1 MLKYLGGGTNL
12 VDLMRETVEA
22 PSALVDVTGLST
34 EIEET
39 DDGGLMI
46 GAATRNTTVAEHPA
60 VRTRYPMLTRAIV
73 AGASAQIRNMATVG
87 GNLLQRTRCTY
98 FYDTDG
104 SRCNKRS
111 PGQGCDAIEGFNR
124 IHAILGASPACVAT
138 HPSDMCVAL
147 AALDAVVHLRSASG
161 ERTVAL
167 CDLHRLPEDRPDVE
181 TVLEPGEL
189 ITAVQLPQSDLAAH
203 STYRKVRDRSSYA
216 FALVSVAAALE
227 LDGDTIA
234 GARLALGGVAPKPWR
249 AWRAEEALRGRPAT
263 EASFLQAADA
273 ELADRPSTPWQRV
286 QGRPCPPHARR
297 RPATADRG
305 SSPMST
311 AESRP
316 AVAIAREGW
325 TPNAGPDPVIRAK
338 RGLIGA
344 QVSRLDGPL
353 KVRGE
358 ARFAAEYVM
367 EGMVYAALRYSTI
380 ARGRITTLDTRAAEA
395 AAGIVLVMT
404 HRNAPRMQPPPLF
417 LTAPQGGRGQRPAVM
432 QDDSIHW
439 NGEPVAVVLAETQEQ
454 ADHAASLIK
463 VAYESS
469 APRSFEEASAHPR
482 TPDSLVGQPVQVL
495 VGDAEAALEDAP
507 HSVDLTYRTP
517 RHNHNAIEPHAV
529 TLAWDGDDLIVHDAS
544 QGVKLHAWT
553 LAQVFEIDESQV
565 HLTSPYV
572 GGGFG
577 GKTLWSHHLLGA
589 AASKLAGRPVRV
601 TLSREGVY
609 RLIGGRTN
617 TEQRV
622 AIGADDDGRFTALIH
637 TGLSAMTAHNAL
649 AEQFTFPARHMYA
662 TETLKTDQQV
672 VDMDMLSNS
681 FMRAPGE
688 SVGTFALESAIDEL
702 AIELDLDP
710 IELRIH
716 NEPDKDPSSGLPFS
730 ARHLVDAWRAGA
742 ERFGWE
748 RRTAPGTRREG
759 EWLIGTGCAS
769 ATYPYH
775 RFPGAGARITL
786 AKTGHATVEVPA
798 NDMGMGTSTT
808 QTIIT
813 AERLGLPLERV
824 TVAHGDSSFPGS
836 MIAGGS
842 SQTASIAGAVIAAQR
857 ALVEHLLALA
867 DDDSPLAGLTAD
879 EVGGRDE
886 GLCELAD
893 PTRWESYSKI
903 LERAGRDELT
913 VVASAA
919 DPEEMQTYSMHSF
932 GAVFCEVRVNTVTG
946 ETRVDRVLGSYDCGR
961 IINPKTAA
969 SQFRG
974 GIIMGIGLALMED
987 TEFDERTARIMNPSL
1002 AEYHV
1007 PVHMDVPRIEVMW
1020 TDIPDPYAPAGARGI
1035 GEIGITGVAAA
1046 VANAIY
1052 NASGRRVRDLPITLD
1067 KLL

>member
-1 MLKYLGGGTNL
+1 M
-12 VDLMRETVEA
+12 
-22 PSALVDVTGLST
+22 SA
-34 EIEET
+34 T
-39 DDGGLMI
+39 D
-46 GAATRNTTVAEHPA
+46 
-60 VRTRYPMLTRAIV
+60 
-73 AGASAQIRNMATVG
+73 
-87 GNLLQRTRCTY
+87 
-98 FYDTDG
+98 
-104 SRCNKRS
+104 
-111 PGQGCDAIEGFNR
+111 
-124 IHAILGASPACVAT
+124 
-138 HPSDMCVAL
+138 
-147 AALDAVVHLRSASG
+147 
-161 ERTVAL
+161 
-167 CDLHRLPEDRPDVE
+167 
-181 TVLEPGEL
+181 
-189 ITAVQLPQSDLAAH
+189 PQ
-203 STYRKVRDRSSYA
+203 T
-216 FALVSVAAALE
+216 
-227 LDGDTIA
+227 
-234 GARLALGGVAPKPWR
+234 
-249 AWRAEEALRGRPAT
+249 
-263 EASFLQAADA
+263 
-273 ELADRPSTPWQRV
+273 
-286 QGRPCPPHARR
+286 
-297 RPATADRG
+297 
-305 SSPMST
+305 
-311 AESRP
+311 
-316 AVAIAREGW
+316 AVAIATEGW
-325 TPNAGPDPVIRAK
+325 TPTAGPDPVLRAK
-338 RGLIGA
+338 HGLIGA

-367 EGMVYAALRYSTI
+367 DGMVYAALRYSTV
-380 ARGRITTLDTRAAEA
+380 ARGRITTLETSAAEA
-395 AAGIVLVMT
+395 AAGVVLVMT

-417 LTAPQGGRGQRPAVM
+417 LTAPKAAAGSSLPVM
-432 QDDSIHW
+432 QDDTIHW
-439 NGEPVAVVLAETQEQ
+439 NGEPVAVVLADTQEQ
-454 ADHAASLIK
+454 ADHAASLIE

-469 APRSFEEASAHPR
+469 APRTFQEARAHAR
-482 TPDSLVGQPVQVL
+482 TPDSLVGQPVEVL
-495 VGDAEAALEDAP
+495 VGDAEAALIDAR

-529 TLAWDGDDLIVHDAS
+529 TLGWDGDELIVHDAS

-553 LAQVFEIDESQV
+553 LAQVFGIDESQV
-565 HLTSPYV
+565 HLTSLYV

-589 AASKLAGRPVRV
+589 AASKLAGRAVRV

-637 TGLSAMTAHNAL
+637 TGISAMTPHNAL

-710 IELRIH
+710 IELRIR
-716 NEPDKDPSSGLPFS
+716 NEPVTDPSSGLPFS

-742 ERFGWE
+742 ERFGWQ
-748 RRTAPGTRREG
+748 RRTAPGTRRDG
-759 EWLIGTGCAS
+759 EWLIGMGCAT

-786 AKTGHATVEVPA
+786 DKTGHATVEVPA
-798 NDMGMGTSTT
+798 NDMGMGTTTT
-808 QTIIT
+808 QTIVT
-813 AERLGLPLERV
+813 ADRLGLPLERV
-824 TVAHGDSSFPGS
+824 TVAYGDSSFPGS

-842 SQTASIAGAVIAAQR
+842 SQTASIIGAVIAAHR
-857 ALVEHLLALA
+857 ALVEQLLAVA
-867 DDDSPLAGLTAD
+867 GDDSPLAGLAAD
-879 EVGGRDE
+879 EVGGRNQ

-893 PTRWESYSKI
+893 PTRWESYSQI
-903 LERAGRDELT
+903 LERAGRDALT
-913 VVASAA
+913 VVASAG
-919 DPEEMQTYSMHSF
+919 DPDETQTYSMHST
-932 GAVFCEVRVNTVTG
+932 GAVFCEVRVSTVSG

-987 TEFDERTARIMNPSL
+987 TNFDERTARIMNPSL

-1007 PVHMDVPRIEVMW
+1007 PVHMDVPSIDVMW

-1046 VANAIY
+1046 IANAIY
-1052 NASGRRVRDLPITLD
+1052 NATGRRVRDLPITLD

>member
-1 MLKYLGGGTNL
+1 
-12 VDLMRETVEA
+12 V
-22 PSALVDVTGLST
+22 SA
-34 EIEET
+34 T
-39 DDGGLMI
+39 D
-46 GAATRNTTVAEHPA
+46 
-60 VRTRYPMLTRAIV
+60 
-73 AGASAQIRNMATVG
+73 
-87 GNLLQRTRCTY
+87 
-98 FYDTDG
+98 
-104 SRCNKRS
+104 
-111 PGQGCDAIEGFNR
+111 
-124 IHAILGASPACVAT
+124 
-138 HPSDMCVAL
+138 
-147 AALDAVVHLRSASG
+147 
-161 ERTVAL
+161 
-167 CDLHRLPEDRPDVE
+167 
-181 TVLEPGEL
+181 
-189 ITAVQLPQSDLAAH
+189 PQ
-203 STYRKVRDRSSYA
+203 T
-216 FALVSVAAALE
+216 
-227 LDGDTIA
+227 
-234 GARLALGGVAPKPWR
+234 
-249 AWRAEEALRGRPAT
+249 
-263 EASFLQAADA
+263 
-273 ELADRPSTPWQRV
+273 
-286 QGRPCPPHARR
+286 
-297 RPATADRG
+297 
-305 SSPMST
+305 
-311 AESRP
+311 
-316 AVAIAREGW
+316 AVAIATEGW
-325 TPNAGPDPVIRAK
+325 TPTAGPDPVLRAK
-338 RGLIGA
+338 HGLIGA

-367 EGMVYAALRYSTI
+367 EGMVYAALRYSTV
-380 ARGRITTLDTRAAEA
+380 ARGRITTLDTSAAEA
-395 AAGIVLVMT
+395 AAGVVLVMT
-404 HRNAPRMQPPPLF
+404 HRNAPRMQSPPLF
-417 LTAPQGGRGQRPAVM
+417 LTAPKAAAGSSLPVM
-432 QDDSIHW
+432 QDDTIHW
-439 NGEPVAVVLAETQEQ
+439 NGEPVAVVLADTQEQ
-454 ADHAASLIK
+454 ADHAASLIE

-469 APRSFEEASAHPR
+469 APRTFQEARAHAR
-482 TPDSLVGQPVQVL
+482 TPDSLVGQPVEVL
-495 VGDAEAALEDAP
+495 VGDAEAALIDAR

-529 TLAWDGDDLIVHDAS
+529 TLGWDGDELIVHDAS

-553 LAQVFEIDESQV
+553 LAQVFGIDESQV
-565 HLTSPYV
+565 HLTSLYV

-589 AASKLAGRPVRV
+589 AASKLAGRAVRV

-637 TGLSAMTAHNAL
+637 TGISAMTPHNAL

-710 IELRIH
+710 IELRIR
-716 NEPDKDPSSGLPFS
+716 NEPVTDPSSGLPFS

-742 ERFGWE
+742 ERFGWQ
-748 RRTAPGTRREG
+748 RRTAPGTRRDG
-759 EWLIGTGCAS
+759 EWLIGMGCAT

-786 AKTGHATVEVPA
+786 DKTGHATVEVPA
-798 NDMGMGTSTT
+798 NDMGMGTTTT
-808 QTIIT
+808 QTIVT
-813 AERLGLPLERV
+813 ADRLGLPLERV
-824 TVAHGDSSFPGS
+824 TVAYGDSSFPGS

-842 SQTASIAGAVIAAQR
+842 SQTASIIGAVIAAHR
-857 ALVEHLLALA
+857 ALVEQLLAVA
-867 DDDSPLAGLTAD
+867 GDDSPLAGLAAD
-879 EVGGRDE
+879 EVGGRNQ

-893 PTRWESYSKI
+893 PTRWESYSQI
-903 LERAGRDELT
+903 LERAGRDALT
-913 VVASAA
+913 VIASAG
-919 DPEEMQTYSMHSF
+919 DPDETQTFSMHST
-932 GAVFCEVRVNTVTG
+932 GAVFCEVRVSTVSG

-987 TEFDERTARIMNPSL
+987 TNFDERTARIMNPSL

-1007 PVHMDVPRIEVMW
+1007 PVHMDVPSIDVMW

-1046 VANAIY
+1046 IANAIY
-1052 NASGRRVRDLPITLD
+1052 NATGRRVRDLPITLD

>member
-1 MLKYLGGGTNL
+1 M
-12 VDLMRETVEA
+12 
-22 PSALVDVTGLST
+22 SAT
-34 EIEET
+34 E
-39 DDGGLMI
+39 
-46 GAATRNTTVAEHPA
+46 P
-60 VRTRYPMLTRAIV
+60 
-73 AGASAQIRNMATVG
+73 Q
-87 GNLLQRTRCTY
+87 
-98 FYDTDG
+98 
-104 SRCNKRS
+104 
-111 PGQGCDAIEGFNR
+111 
-124 IHAILGASPACVAT
+124 
-138 HPSDMCVAL
+138 
-147 AALDAVVHLRSASG
+147 
-161 ERTVAL
+161 
-167 CDLHRLPEDRPDVE
+167 
-181 TVLEPGEL
+181 
-189 ITAVQLPQSDLAAH
+189 TAVSIAA
-203 STYRKVRDRSSYA
+203 
-216 FALVSVAAALE
+216 
-227 LDGDTIA
+227 
-234 GARLALGGVAPKPWR
+234 
-249 AWRAEEALRGRPAT
+249 
-263 EASFLQAADA
+263 
-273 ELADRPSTPWQRV
+273 
-286 QGRPCPPHARR
+286 
-297 RPATADRG
+297 
-305 SSPMST
+305 
-311 AESRP
+311 
-316 AVAIAREGW
+316 EGW
-325 TPNAGPDPVIRAK
+325 TPKAGPDPVLRAK
-338 RGLIGA
+338 HGIIGA

-358 ARFAAEYVM
+358 ARFAAEYAM
-367 EGMVYAALRYSTI
+367 EGMVYAALRYSTV
-380 ARGRITTLDTRAAEA
+380 ARGQITTLDTSAAEA
-395 AAGIVLVMT
+395 APGVVLAMT
-404 HRNAPRMQPPPLF
+404 YRNAPRMQPPPLF
-417 LTAPQGGRGQRPAVM
+417 LTAPQAAGGSDLPVM

-463 VAYESS
+463 VGYESS
-469 APRSFEEASAHPR
+469 APRTFEEAKANTR

-495 VGDAEAALEDAP
+495 VGDAEAALVDAL

-553 LAQVFEIDESQV
+553 FAQIFGIDEEQV

-577 GKTLWSHHLLGA
+577 GKTLWSHHVLGA
-589 AASKLAGRPVRV
+589 AAAKLAGRPVRV

-609 RLIGGRTN
+609 RLVGGRTD

-622 AIGADDDGRFTALIH
+622 AIGTGDDGRFTALIH
-637 TGLSAMTAHNAL
+637 TGVSAMTPHNAL

-662 TETLKTDQQV
+662 TATLKTDQQV
-672 VDMDMLSNS
+672 VDMDMLANS

-702 AIELDLDP
+702 AIKLDLDP
-710 IELRIH
+710 IDLRIR

-730 ARHLVDAWRAGA
+730 SRNLVDAWRAGA

-748 RRTAPGTRREG
+748 RRAAPGTRRDG
-759 EWLIGTGCAS
+759 DWLIGMGCAT

-775 RFPGAGARITL
+775 RFPGGAARIRL
-786 AKTGHATVEVPA
+786 DKTGHATVEVPA

-808 QTIIT
+808 QTMVT

-824 TVAHGDSSFPGS
+824 TVAHGDSSFPGNLL
-836 MIAGGS
+836 AGGS
-842 SQTASIAGAVIAAQR
+842 GQTASIIGAVIAAHR
-857 ALVEHLLALA
+857 ALVEQLLVVAG
-867 DDDSPLAGLTAD
+867 DDSPLAGLTAD

-893 PTRWESYSKI
+893 PSRWESYSKI
-903 LERAGRDELT
+903 LERADRDELT

-919 DPEEMQTYSMHSF
+919 APEEMEAYSMHST

-987 TEFDERTARIMNPSL
+987 TEFDERTGRIMNPSL

-1007 PVHMDVPRIEVMW
+1007 PVHMDVPNIDVMW
-1020 TDIPDPYAPAGARGI
+1020 TDIPDPRAPAGARGI

-1046 VANAIY
+1046 IANAIF
-1052 NASGRRVRDLPITLD
+1052 NATGRRVRDLPITLD

>member
-1 MLKYLGGGTNL
+1 M
-12 VDLMRETVEA
+12 
-22 PSALVDVTGLST
+22 SA
-34 EIEET
+34 T
-39 DDGGLMI
+39 DP
-46 GAATRNTTVAEHPA
+46 TPA
-60 VRTRYPMLTRAIV
+60 IPVVP
-73 AGASAQIRNMATVG
+73 
-87 GNLLQRTRCTY
+87 
-98 FYDTDG
+98 
-104 SRCNKRS
+104 
-111 PGQGCDAIEGFNR
+111 EG
-124 IHAILGASPACVAT
+124 
-138 HPSDMCVAL
+138 
-147 AALDAVVHLRSASG
+147 
-161 ERTVAL
+161 
-167 CDLHRLPEDRPDVE
+167 
-181 TVLEPGEL
+181 
-189 ITAVQLPQSDLAAH
+189 
-203 STYRKVRDRSSYA
+203 K
-216 FALVSVAAALE
+216 
-227 LDGDTIA
+227 
-234 GARLALGGVAPKPWR
+234 
-249 AWRAEEALRGRPAT
+249 
-263 EASFLQAADA
+263 
-273 ELADRPSTPWQRV
+273 
-286 QGRPCPPHARR
+286 
-297 RPATADRG
+297 
-305 SSPMST
+305 
-311 AESRP
+311 
-316 AVAIAREGW
+316 
-325 TPNAGPDPVIRAK
+325 AGPDPLVRAK
-338 RGLIGA
+338 HGLIGA

-353 KVRGE
+353 RVRGE

-367 EGMVYAALRYSTI
+367 EGMVYAALRYSTV
-380 ARGRITTLDTRAAEA
+380 ARGRITTLDTSAAEA
-395 AAGIVLVMT
+395 APGVVLVMT
-404 HRNAPRMQPPPLF
+404 HRNAPRMQPPPAF
-417 LTAPQGGRGQRPAVM
+417 LTAPKAAGGSDLPVM

-439 NGEPVAVVLAETQEQ
+439 NGEPVAVLLAETQEQ
-454 ADHAASLIK
+454 ADHAASLIE

-469 APRSFEEASAHPR
+469 TPRTFEQAKADSR

-495 VGDAEAALEDAP
+495 VGDAEAALLSAH

-529 TLAWDGDDLIVHDAS
+529 TLGWDGDDLIVRDAS

-577 GKTLWSHHLLGA
+577 GKTVWSHHLLGA

-609 RLIGGRTN
+609 RLVGGRTN

-637 TGLSAMTAHNAL
+637 TGISAMTPHNAL

-672 VDMDMLSNS
+672 VDMDMLANS

-702 AIELDLDP
+702 ATELDLDP
-710 IELRIH
+710 IELRIR
-716 NEPDKDPSSGLPFS
+716 NDPEKDPSSGLPFS

-748 RRTAPGTRREG
+748 RRAAPGTRREG

-769 ATYPYH
+769 ATYPYL
-775 RFPGAGARITL
+775 RFPGGAARIRL
-786 AKTGHATVEVPA
+786 DKTGHATVEVPA
-798 NDMGMGTSTT
+798 ADMGMGTSTT
-808 QTIIT
+808 QTIIS

-824 TVAHGDSSFPGS
+824 TLVYGDSSFPGT

-857 ALVEHLLALA
+857 ALVEELLELA
-867 DDDSPLAGLTAD
+867 GDDSPLAGLTAD
-879 EVGGRDE
+879 EVGTRDE

-893 PTRWESYSKI
+893 PSRWESYSSF
-903 LERAGRDELT
+903 LQRAGRDELT

-919 DPEEMQTYSMHSF
+919 NPDEAQIHSMHST

-961 IINPKTAA
+961 IINAKTAA

-987 TEFDERTARIMNPSL
+987 TQFDERTARIMNPSL

-1046 VANAIY
+1046 IANAIY
-1052 NASGRRVRDLPITLD
+1052 NATGRRVRDLPITLD
-1067 KLL
+1067 KVL

>member
-1 MLKYLGGGTNL
+1 M
-12 VDLMRETVEA
+12 
-22 PSALVDVTGLST
+22 S
-34 EIEET
+34 
-39 DDGGLMI
+39 
-46 GAATRNTTVAEHPA
+46 
-60 VRTRYPMLTRAIV
+60 
-73 AGASAQIRNMATVG
+73 ATVP
-87 GNLLQRTRCTY
+87 T
-98 FYDTDG
+98 
-104 SRCNKRS
+104 
-111 PGQGCDAIEGFNR
+111 PAIPVVPEG
-124 IHAILGASPACVAT
+124 
-138 HPSDMCVAL
+138 
-147 AALDAVVHLRSASG
+147 
-161 ERTVAL
+161 
-167 CDLHRLPEDRPDVE
+167 
-181 TVLEPGEL
+181 
-189 ITAVQLPQSDLAAH
+189 
-203 STYRKVRDRSSYA
+203 K
-216 FALVSVAAALE
+216 
-227 LDGDTIA
+227 
-234 GARLALGGVAPKPWR
+234 
-249 AWRAEEALRGRPAT
+249 
-263 EASFLQAADA
+263 
-273 ELADRPSTPWQRV
+273 
-286 QGRPCPPHARR
+286 
-297 RPATADRG
+297 
-305 SSPMST
+305 
-311 AESRP
+311 
-316 AVAIAREGW
+316 
-325 TPNAGPDPVIRAK
+325 AGPDPLVRAK
-338 RGLIGA
+338 HGLIGA
-344 QVSRLDGPL
+344 QISRLDGPV

-358 ARFAAEYVM
+358 ARFAAEFAM
-367 EGMVYAALRYSTI
+367 EGMVYAALRYSTV
-380 ARGRITTLDTRAAEA
+380 ARGRITTLDTSAAEA
-395 AAGIVLVMT
+395 APGVVLVMT
-404 HRNAPRMQPPPLF
+404 HRNAPRMQPPPAF
-417 LTAPQGGRGQRPAVM
+417 LTAPKAAGGSDLPVM

-439 NGEPVAVVLAETQEQ
+439 NGEPVAVLLAETQEQ
-454 ADHAASLIK
+454 ADHAASLIR

-469 APRSFEEASAHPR
+469 TPRTFEQARAHSR

-495 VGDAEAALEDAP
+495 VGDAEAALLQAH
-507 HSVDLTYRTP
+507 HSIDLTYRTP
-517 RHNHNAIEPHAV
+517 RHNHNAIEPHAA
-529 TLAWDGDDLIVHDAS
+529 TLAWDGDELIVHDAS

-565 HLTSPYV
+565 HLTSSYV

-577 GKTLWSHHLLGA
+577 GKTVWSHHLLGA

-609 RLIGGRTN
+609 RLVGGRTN
-617 TEQRV
+617 TEQRI
-622 AIGADDDGRFTALIH
+622 AIGADDSGRFTALIH
-637 TGLSAMTAHNAL
+637 TGISAMTAHNAL

-672 VDMDMLSNS
+672 VDLDMLANS

-710 IELRIH
+710 IELRIR
-716 NEPDKDPSSGLPFS
+716 NEPENDPSSGLPFS
-730 ARHLVDAWRAGA
+730 SRHLVDAWRAGA

-748 RRTAPGTRREG
+748 RRAAPGTHRDG

-769 ATYPYH
+769 ATYPYL
-775 RFPGAGARITL
+775 RFPGGAARIRL
-786 AKTGHATVEVPA
+786 DKTGHATVEVPA

-824 TVAHGDSSFPGS
+824 AVVYGDSSFPGT

-857 ALVEHLLALA
+857 ALIEELLKLA
-867 DDDSPLAGLTAD
+867 GDDSPLAGLTAD
-879 EVGGRDE
+879 EIGARDE

-893 PTRWESYSKI
+893 PSRWERYSRL

-919 DPEEMQTYSMHSF
+919 DPEEAQTYSMHST

-987 TEFDERTARIMNPSL
+987 TQFDERTARIMNPSL
-1002 AEYHV
+1002 ADYLM
-1007 PVHMDVPRIEVMW
+1007 PAHMDVPRIEVMW

-1046 VANAIY
+1046 IANAIY
-1052 NASGRRVRDLPITLD
+1052 NATGRRVRDLPITLD